1 MSARAAMTKVWALG
15 EAREAQAVLSDKDK
29 INLALRELLNIT
41 DPDAGALLRFAA
53 NQLAA
58 HGDKLLRA
66 RFEQEC
72 GL

>member
-1 MSARAAMTKVWALG
+1 MSLHATMKVVGDRAAAH
-15 EAREAQAVLSDKDK
+15 EAQVPLSDKDK

-58 HGDKLLRA
+58 HGDKLLRVK
-66 RFEQEC
+66 FEQEC

>member
-1 MSARAAMTKVWALG
+1 MSVHASMKLVSARAAAH
-15 EAREAQAVLSDKDK
+15 EAQAVLSDKDK

-58 HGDKLLRA
+58 HGDKLLRVK
-66 RFEQEC
+66 FEQEC
-72 GL
+72 RL